1 MGIKDV
7 LMGLLGKARG
17 VVADNVKERIS
28 DAVGDHIPDSLSD
41 AKDAMDEVLPD
52 EKQ

>member
-1 MGIKDV
+1 MGIKDM
-7 LMGLLGKARG
+7 LMQLLGRARG

-28 DAVGDHIPDSLSD
+28 DAAGDHFSGSMDDI
-41 AKDAMDEVLPD
+41 KDQASEILPD